1 MAKELKHED
10 LLKRIEESKFFKKYG
25 CKHHRLCGSSTYIA
39 PITDWVEN
47 KEIVIEIDSL
57 VSHNGMTN
65 SFKALFKEIANEFNL
80 RGWHYSK
87 NDGSCP
93 QEYIIYYT

>member
-10 LLKRIEESKFFKKYG
+10 LIKRIEESKFFKKYG
-25 CKHHRLCGSSTYIA
+25 YNGRWLSGSSTSVA
-39 PITDWVEN
+39 PITDWAPN
-47 KEIVIEIDSL
+47 KEIVIQIDPL

-65 SFKALFKEIANEFNL
+65 SFKSLFNELSKDFALDE
-80 RGWHYSK
+80 WHYNK

-93 QEYIIYYT
+93 QEYVIYYV